1 MSYGAK
7 IKAPSK
13 NLKTTKEHP
22 YKEKNG
28 VLPSDLNQIKNYKLN
43 CMNKRQI
50 LVTPKHVR
58 GLILEGRKMHV
69 LKERKKNTIS
79 NV

>member
-22 YKEKNG
+22 YKE
-28 VLPSDLNQIKNYKLN
+28 
-43 CMNKRQI
+43 
-50 LVTPKHVR
+50 R
-58 GLILEGRKMHV
+58 GASIRFE
-69 LKERKKNTIS
+69 S
-79 NV
+79 N